1 MSKIAEAT
9 VDLPGGQIHYYR
21 AGETGL
27 PVVLLHGGGTDT
39 AWISWKKV
47 IPVLAANYQVF
58 VPDWPG
64 HGGSRQY
71 RGKATQEMLESCLLQ
86 LLDAWGLQ
94 KATLVG
100 LSMGGSV
107 AAGFAIRHPDRVARL
122 VLVDS
127 GGLTERVDWH
137 LLSYL
142 MLKTPMLPWLTTLL
156 ILNRPSVRYS
166 LEKQLFKSKVADI
179 DEIVE
184 EVYRELKAK
193 KSVYSDWQ
201 LDEIGLRRNKTYH
214 IPGLHQIRCPAMI
227 VNGSLDHLVPL
238 EAARQAAEK
247 IPGARFREIAGCG
260 HWPNREKAAE
270 FNRVLV
276 EFFRETDADLHPA

>member
-1 MSKIAEAT
+1 MLETT
-9 VDLPGGQIHYYR
+9 VDLPDGTIHYYR
-21 AGETGL
+21 AGEAGL

-39 AWISWKKV
+39 AWISWKKA
-47 IPVLAANYQVF
+47 IPVLAAKYRVF
-58 VPDWPG
+58 TPDWPG
-64 HGGSRQY
+64 HGGSKQY

-94 KATLVG
+94 KVTLVG

-107 AAGFAIRHPDRVARL
+107 AAGFAIRHPERVARL

-127 GGLTERVDWH
+127 GGLTERVRWH

-142 MLKTPMLPWLTTLL
+142 MLKTPLLPRLTARM

-184 EVYRELKAK
+184 DVYRELKAK

-201 LDEIGLRRNKTYH
+201 LDEIGPLRNKTFH
-214 IPGLHQIRCPAMI
+214 TPEMHRIHCPTLI
-227 VNGSLDHLVPL
+227 INGTLDDLVPV
-238 EAARQAAEK
+238 QASHQATEK
-247 IPGARFREIAGCG
+247 IRGAMFREIAGCG
-260 HWPNREKAAE
+260 HWPNREKPDE
-270 FNRVLV
+270 FNRVLL
-276 EFFRETDADLHPA
+276 EFLTETDAGMPPA